1 MAYLDVS
8 PMIHALRTSPEHFEF
23 TNGSLHHIP
32 SRHKFQFDWEGRVR
46 VEARCDCA
54 FLAVNTDQESSL
66 CEAFS
71 EWRTNYWRPIEIN
84 REFASH
90 FERPTWFRQQLIDL
104 TAWLHR
110 ALLRHGG
117 TSHDRKTYAVPAE

>member
-1 MAYLDVS
+1 MAYLDVG
-8 PMIHALRTSPEHFEF
+8 PMIHALRASPEHFEF

-54 FLAVNTDQESSL
+54 FLAVNTGQESAI

-71 EWRTNYWRPIEIN
+71 EWRMNYWRPIEIN

-90 FERPTWFRQQLIDL
+90 FERPSWFRQSLIDL
-104 TAWLHR
+104 TARLHR
-110 ALLRHGG
+110 ALLRQGSWSREPKAH
-117 TSHDRKTYAVPAE
+117 TVPAE